1 MCVYVCKCACLHV
14 SCLPP
19 PCPALSVS
27 VIGAVQFQS
36 SRESV
41 EGEQEQF
48 LFLLAECIRVLI
60 EGKSWMDMTL
70 LT

>member
-1 MCVYVCKCACLHV
+1 M
-14 SCLPP
+14 
-19 PCPALSVS
+19 S

-60 EGKSWMDMTL
+60 EGRSRMDLSLRMGVWVVGI
-70 LT
+70 